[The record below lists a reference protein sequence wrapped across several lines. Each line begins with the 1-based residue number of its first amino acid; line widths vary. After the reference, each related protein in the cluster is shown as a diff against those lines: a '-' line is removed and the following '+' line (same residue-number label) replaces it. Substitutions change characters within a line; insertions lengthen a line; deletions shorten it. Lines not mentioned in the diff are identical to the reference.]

1 MQRIVSA
8 STAIDGVAHVEKKMS
23 DDTDDPTFLNPA
35 EKAHRDRM
43 SRQFDGGWGGYAGTN
58 MPGTNESCG
67 YVDDALRDL
76 TVAAP
81 EAAAAIHEGTAATG
95 APVELLLAS
104 FLGLAFGAS
113 AGGADVASPRG
124 RKQPLAI
131 AIKGVGHSGVGKT
144 PAWLWFLGIM
154 EDIEDRYQI
163 QFEERVTQ
171 HKTDNESYKAKYARE
186 KKRYTNAEKRGV
198 SEATAQAEMD
208 RVIASAPVKPVLR
221 QSLIK
226 DATRLP
232 FVAALAAAPFVFV
245 GSSEG
250 DPILSGE
257 MMKNLAVHCS
267 ALDGEGT
274 GASRADGNVRRAL
287 SPRPVYCIFT
297 QPPSFEKFA
306 FDPKKK
312 ARDSGYLARN
322 LIFTVKTHSQK
333 GAYLGDSVSD
343 LATKQLLDRAIELI
357 AEAWEVFEG
366 RLPRVTLVLSEEAK
380 ASWNQIDDFFQ
391 TGRSPGGRFEAV
403 SEYAAKA
410 PLLVLRVAAAV
421 TRLCSTETT
430 VGIHYVQF
438 AYAVVMASLE
448 EYMALFS
455 PENCQRRVAAALW
468 KSIEPYK
475 ALGMRFLAKNF
486 FLKMK
491 DPMHRN
497 KDSLEMAIR
506 FLIKEHK
513 ISLTLHKGVV
523 YINTDPFAPISPH
536 ETYWTELA
544 LFAHNKGATY

>member
-1 MQRIVSA
+1 MTNETEDQ
-8 STAIDGVAHVEKKMS
+8 
-23 DDTDDPTFLNPA
+23 PFLNPA
-35 EKAHRDRM
+35 EKAHHDRM
-43 SRQFDGGWGGYAGTN
+43 ARMWGGAWGGYAGTS
-58 MPGTNESCG
+58 MPNSNEPSG
-67 YVDDALRDL
+67 LVEDAIRELA
-76 TVAAP
+76 VAAP

-104 FLGLAFGAS
+104 FLGLAFVAS
-113 AGGADVASPRG
+113 TGGADVASPRG

-163 QFEERVTQ
+163 QFEEQVTQ
-171 HKTDNESYKAKYARE
+171 YKTDNERYKARYAKELR
-186 KKRYTNAEKRGV
+186 RYNQSEKRGV
-198 SEATAQAEMD
+198 SEETAQAELD
-208 RVIASAPVKPVLR
+208 RVSASAPVKPVLR
-221 QSLIK
+221 RSLIK

-232 FVAALAAAPFVFV
+232 FVGALAAAPFVFV

-257 MMKNLAVHCS
+257 TMRHLAVHCS

-274 GASRADGNVRRAL
+274 GASRADSDVRRAL
-287 SPRPVYCIFT
+287 SPRTVYCIFT
-297 QPPSFEKFA
+297 QPGSFEKFA
-306 FDPKKK
+306 FDPKKNAK
-312 ARDSGYLARN
+312 GSGYLARN
-322 LIFTVKTHSQK
+322 LFFIVNELSQK
-333 GAYLGDSVSD
+333 GAFLGGSVSD
-343 LATKQLLDRAIELI
+343 LATKQLLDRALELI

-380 ASWNQIDDFFQ
+380 ARWNQIDDYFQ
-391 TGRSPGGRFEAV
+391 AGRSPGGRLEEV